1 MAEGFPR
8 VIIEAMAVGLPVVTT
23 DAGGI
28 KDIMPASQ
36 QEYIVDKKD
45 RDAFTAKMVEL
56 AQLKN
61 KTDLGRENRNYVIRF
76 STENVALMYKNTIFN
91 HE

>member
-1 MAEGFPR
+1 
-8 VIIEAMAVGLPVVTT
+8 
-23 DAGGI
+23 
-28 KDIMPASQ
+28 MPAGQ

-45 RDAFTAKMVEL
+45 RDAFAAKMVEL
-56 AQLKN
+56 AQLKD
-61 KTDLGRENRNYVIRF
+61 KTDLGQENRNYVIRF